1 MYTSRRPALSGL
13 GKIHNM
19 EAAAMTVKVVTDTT
33 ADLPA
38 SIIADLG
45 IRVVPQYVR
54 FGDKVFR
61 DQVDISNDEFYRR
74 LQNDPVHPSTS
85 QPSPKDFV
93 DVYKSL
99 GPSRDGILSL
109 HLSKKL
115 SGTYDSALQAKQ
127 LMARDA
133 MIEVVDTSSVSMGL
147 GLLAILAG
155 RMAKQGATLKEINI
169 AITDAAPRM
178 RLMGIFDT
186 LKYLAAGGRIGK
198 AKALLGSILSVKP
211 VITVKDGELHPA
223 GQVRSR
229 AKGIERLEE
238 WTGSLGKI
246 ADLAVVHTTTP
257 DEAQAL
263 AGRLKRFLPDSQVII
278 SRLSAAVG
286 AHAGPGT
293 LFVMARLA

>member
-1 MYTSRRPALSGL
+1 
-13 GKIHNM
+13 
-19 EAAAMTVKVVTDTT
+19 MTVKVVTDTT

-45 IRVVPQYVR
+45 IKVVPQYVR

-74 LQNDPVHPSTS
+74 LQNDPAHPSTS

-109 HLSKKL
+109 HLSRKL

-127 LMARDA
+127 LMAKEA

-263 AGRLKRFLPDSQVII
+263 AGRLKRFLPENQVVI

-293 LFVMARLA
+293 LFVVARLAN

>member
-1 MYTSRRPALSGL
+1 
-13 GKIHNM
+13 
-19 EAAAMTVKVVTDTT
+19 MTVKVVTDTT

-45 IRVVPQYVR
+45 IKVVPQYVR

-74 LQNDPVHPSTS
+74 LQNDPAHPSTS

-109 HLSKKL
+109 HLSRKL

-127 LMARDA
+127 LMAKEA

-263 AGRLKRFLPDSQVII
+263 AGRLKRFLPENQVVI

-286 AHAGPGT
+286 AHAGTGT
-293 LFVMARLA
+293 LFVVARLAN